1 MVRRERPGT
10 IQIVDTP
17 FEHRS
22 RAIDPLSEGLRY
34 DVCRGRQRREQLQLP
49 RSDTFDEDVR
59 AACQWI
65 FGKSDLRVK
74 PD

>member
-10 IQIVDTP
+10 VEIVTP
-17 FEHRS
+17 RFEHRS
-22 RAIDPLSEGLRY
+22 RAVDPLSKGLRY

-49 RSDTFDEDVR
+49 RSDTLDEDVR
-59 AACQWI
+59 AACQGV